1 MGIRKASGA
10 GRADI
15 FRLMLW
21 ELVRPVIWANV
32 IAWPAAYLVLNRW
45 LSGMA
50 YHIDLGV
57 GLFAAAGTL
66 ATAIAVL
73 TVGQQAWTL
82 AQGRAM
88 AALRY
93 E

>member
-10 GRADI
+10 GKADI

-21 ELVRPVIWANV
+21 ELLRPVLCANL
-32 IAWPAAYLVLNRW
+32 IAWPVAYLVLRRW

-50 YHIDLGV
+50 YHIDLGI
-57 GLFAAAGTL
+57 GLFAAAAAL
-66 ATAIAVL
+66 ALAIAVL
-73 TVGQQAWTL
+73 TVGQQAWSL
-82 AQGRAM
+82 ARGRAV

>member
-10 GRADI
+10 GKTDI

-32 IAWPAAYLVLNRW
+32 IAWPVAYLILSRW

-50 YHIDLGV
+50 YHIELGI
-57 GLFAAAGTL
+57 GLFAAAGFL
-66 ATAIAVL
+66 AVAIALVS
-73 TVGQQAWTL
+73 VGQQAWSV
-82 AQGRAM
+82 ARGRAM

>member
-1 MGIRKASGA
+1 
-10 GRADI
+10 
-15 FRLMLW
+15 
-21 ELVRPVIWANV
+21 
-32 IAWPAAYLVLNRW
+32 
-45 LSGMA
+45 MA

-88 AALRY
+88 SALVTNSLLLQGFSRRPKLSC